1 MLIPGENQP
10 LFFAASQV
18 NFTTRYAGKNIK
30 AIRGSPVNF
39 TWTFSGSFRFI
50 KWGFVSPVDQ
60 GQIPPANVLV
70 TVDGRDGS
78 VVLSVPSS
86 YSGRVNGS
94 WDGQTSPGQV
104 IFTLSSIK
112 IEDDRVFGCH
122 IRPVN
127 LADSIV
133 IDTVR
138 LAVIGEYNSTCMVF

>member
-1 MLIPGENQP
+1 MFMTVLECVR
-10 LFFAASQV
+10 S
-18 NFTTRYAGKNIK
+18 
-30 AIRGSPVNF
+30 S
-39 TWTFSGSFRFI
+39 SDSFRFI

-86 YSGRVNGS
+86 YSGRVSGS
-94 WDGQTSPGQV
+94 WDRQTSPGQV
-104 IFTLSSIK
+104 TFTLSSIM
-112 IEDDRVFGCH
+112 IADDRVFGCH

-138 LAVIGEYNSTCMVF
+138 LAVIGNDCNKYRSAWNVSAGSESHHKNG